1 MDRFDLMA
9 MKPGEVLEID
19 YCGLGTLFYPVL
31 PVA

>member
-9 MKPGEVLEID
+9 MKPEEVLEID
-19 YCGLGTLFYPVL
+19 DCGPFTLFYPVL